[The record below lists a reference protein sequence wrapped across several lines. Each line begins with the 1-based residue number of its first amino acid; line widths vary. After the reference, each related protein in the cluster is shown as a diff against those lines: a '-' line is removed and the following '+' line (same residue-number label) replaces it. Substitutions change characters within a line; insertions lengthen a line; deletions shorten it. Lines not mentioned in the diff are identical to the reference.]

1 MKYILLAYTD
11 KTAWDAVDTTSPEFL
26 AMCQFYE
33 DLGRELT
40 ETGEFVSTEGLADPS
55 LTTTVR
61 PDGTGAIA
69 VDGPYAE
76 SKEVLA
82 SFAIVDTASHD
93 RAVEIAAR
101 IARAVGDTIEVRP
114 VPDGPDSADGRTDSG
129 TTGSAAGG
137 AGS

>member
-1 MKYILLAYTD
+1 VKYILLAYTNKAD
-11 KTAWDAVDTTSPEFL
+11 WDSVDITSPEFL

-33 DLGRELT
+33 DLGKELT
-40 ETGEFVSTEGLADPS
+40 ESGEFVATEGLAHPS

-61 PDGTGAIA
+61 KGEGGAVA

-82 SFAIVDTASHD
+82 SYAIVDTASHD

-101 IARAVGDTIEVRP
+101 IAEAVGDTIEIRP
-114 VPDGPDSADGRTDSG
+114 IPDGAQGSVPAEGSVPADGAG
-129 TTGSAAGG
+129 T

>member
-1 MKYILLAYTD
+1 MKYMLLAYTS
-11 KTAWDAVDTTSPEFL
+11 KAAWDAVDTTSPEFL
-26 AMCQFYE
+26 AMCRFYE

-61 PDGTGAIA
+61 PGDNGAVA

-76 SKEVLA
+76 FKEVLA
-82 SFAIVDTASHD
+82 SFSIIDTASHD

-101 IARAVGDTIEVRP
+101 IAQAVGDTIEVRP
-114 VPDGPDSADGRTDSG
+114 VPDGPDSPDGGAAGPAATP
-129 TTGSAAGG
+129 TGS
-137 AGS
+137 